1 MKSCQIGDLGN
12 PGWCWILPTWSVTR
26 EGVWQTLKVRLQCN
40 MHDLSQCSVL
50 NRSNTWLIAPLVSPK
65 LDMCFYQHKKS
76 SSPPL
81 REREQVCDGRVAL
94 VAQWHRSQSSGHSW
108 SQGSGHRSSKAQGH
122 EHSRLESHQERKCQA
137 RARDCRLQILQHDHD
152 HWYQGHWALTYKWR
166 GSKGTS
172 FLCLCF

>member
-65 LDMCFYQHKKS
+65 LNMCLYQHKKS
-76 SSPPL
+76 SSL
-81 REREQVCDGRVAL
+81 AREREQVCDGRVAL

-122 EHSRLESHQERKCQA
+122 EHSRLESHQQRKCQA
-137 RARDCRLQILQHDHD
+137 MARLQILNQMSAT
-152 HWYQGHWALTYKWR
+152 WSWSLISRAL
-166 GSKGTS
+166 SLS
-172 FLCLCF
+172 L